1 MRTAGPLGEYLRA
14 RRELIRPG
22 DVGLPAHGRRRV
34 PGLRR
39 EELALLA
46 GISADYY
53 LRLEQGRDRHPSTQ
67 VLDALARALRLD
79 ATATTHLHRLGGQAS
94 TRRPTRRPE
103 RVPVGIR
110 QLVGSWTQT
119 PALVHGRHLDVLFA
133 NPVAT
138 ALAPIYAVGVN
149 LLRAVFLD
157 PDVPALYPASEAVAA
172 NAVAG
177 LRAQVGA
184 DVDDPRLTD
193 LVEELSAGSERFRRL
208 WARHD
213 VVARA
218 GGGVRVFRHP
228 RVGELELR
236 YEKLTIAGTTQSL
249 VVYHAEPGS
258 PSARALARL
267 ARHAAGGLPG
277 PAGAGAR

>member
-39 EELALLA
+39 EEL
-46 GISADYY
+46 
-53 LRLEQGRDRHPSTQ
+53 
-67 VLDALARALRLD
+67 
-79 ATATTHLHRLGGQAS
+79 
-94 TRRPTRRPE
+94 
-103 RVPVGIR
+103 
-110 QLVGSWTQT
+110 
-119 PALVHGRHLDVLFA
+119 
-133 NPVAT
+133 
-138 ALAPIYAVGVN
+138 
-149 LLRAVFLD
+149 
-157 PDVPALYPASEAVAA
+157 
-172 NAVAG
+172 
-177 LRAQVGA
+177 
-184 DVDDPRLTD
+184 
-193 LVEELSAGSERFRRL
+193 SAGSERFRRL

-228 RVGELELR
+228 RVGELKLR

-267 ARHAAGGLPG
+267 ARHAAAGVPD
-277 PAGAGAR
+277 PAGSRLR